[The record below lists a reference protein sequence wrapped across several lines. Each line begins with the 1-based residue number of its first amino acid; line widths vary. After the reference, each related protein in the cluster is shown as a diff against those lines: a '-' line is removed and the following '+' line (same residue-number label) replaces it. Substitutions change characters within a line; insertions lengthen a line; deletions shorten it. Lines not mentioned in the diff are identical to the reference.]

1 MIAFSVFAAL
11 LLALANG
18 ANDNFKGVATLYGSR
33 TSSYRTALIWG
44 TITTLLGSLLAVVL
58 AQELLRRFSGKGVVP
73 DELLAMPSFGASMAL
88 GAALTVLAASRF
100 GFPISTTHAIVGS
113 MIGSTVSQSASVA
126 WPKLASTLLLPLLL
140 SPLVA
145 LAATAILYPILR
157 RIRVASGVSSDTCLC
172 AGKEVLEVVPLGGLA
187 IAMERAES
195 LSVKLDTTVSCQ
207 QIYSGSFIGL
217 EARKCLDVLHFLTAG
232 LVGFARGLNDTPKIA
247 ALLIT
252 TAGIGGAW
260 PVATVAIVMAIGGIA
275 GSRRVADAL
284 NDRIKFSKTGKYASV
299 RQAQLELAPFNEER
313 LRNVALRLRDI
324 FQADDPDRLRLRVT
338 DEFINRLVRE
348 VTKGFKGDVGVVPR
362 QFLREF
368 VTQMDLV
375 DENPEYVPMEEYGF
389 EPQSLNDEEKLFLS
403 GENVTAADDD
413 DLVPAEDA
421 W

>member
-1 MIAFSVFAAL
+1 
-11 LLALANG
+11 
-18 ANDNFKGVATLYGSR
+18 VATLYGSR

-73 DELLAMPSFGASMAL
+73 DDLLAMPSFGASMAL

-232 LVGFARGLNDTPKIA
+232 LVGFARGLNDIPKIA

-284 NDRIKFSKTGKYASV
+284 SNRITVMNAGQGFTGNVVTAFLVTCASRWGMPV
-299 RQAQLELAPFNEER
+299 STTHVSCGALFGIGLANRQAHWKFITTILAAW
-313 LRNVALRLRDI
+313 L
-324 FQADDPDRLRLRVT
+324 
-338 DEFINRLVRE
+338 
-348 VTKGFKGDVGVVPR
+348 
-362 QFLREF
+362 
-368 VTQMDLV
+368 
-375 DENPEYVPMEEYGF
+375 
-389 EPQSLNDEEKLFLS
+389 
-403 GENVTAADDD
+403 VTAPVAGVAAYGIS
-413 DLVPAEDA
+413 LLLRA
-421 W
+421 